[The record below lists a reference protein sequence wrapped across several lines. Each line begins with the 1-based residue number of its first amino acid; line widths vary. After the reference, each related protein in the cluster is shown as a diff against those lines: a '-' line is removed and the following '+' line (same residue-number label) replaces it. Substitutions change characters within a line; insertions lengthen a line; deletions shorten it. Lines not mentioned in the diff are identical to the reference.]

1 MVALQNAHRD
11 AHQWGAG
18 DADDVLRLES
28 RHSNEGKNL
37 SPGVDEAPLQ
47 RG

>member
-1 MVALQNAHRD
+1 MAVLLNVQRD
-11 AHQWGAG
+11 AHQWGVG
-18 DADDVLRLES
+18 DAEDTPRLET

-37 SPGVDEAPLQ
+37 SPEGNEVLLN